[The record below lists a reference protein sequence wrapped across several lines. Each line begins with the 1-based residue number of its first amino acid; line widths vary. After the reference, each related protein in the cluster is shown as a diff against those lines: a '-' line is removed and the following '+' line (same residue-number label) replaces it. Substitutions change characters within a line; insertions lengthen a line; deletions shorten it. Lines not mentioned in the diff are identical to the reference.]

1 MKLKYLHIL
10 VIISFA
16 SVSCG
21 EQGGFMEQL
30 KEEQTKEVR
39 AYAPEMNNM
48 EMLSMTQLPGWQ
60 LLAGTQWI
68 GNTYCNSIK
77 GVNDQLN
84 ATFYYDGRRGYT
96 HSNSALPTTDGQIVF
111 MNYMSAPDYL
121 DFVFRRQFP
130 NVKNAKRTMLKTLD
144 QFPEEE
150 RQQVENTR
158 VMLYNDAVQY
168 NNQSA
173 GASFTHIRNV
183 TADRAKAEYR
193 WVQDGDSIIHFMD
206 VFIHATYMDFRSH
219 YHNSSMIQWAQGYL
233 LTGTVPVKNS
243 EKANEDLMQ
252 ILPSIRWNEQYIN
265 ACNNIVMQG
274 IQRTEAETRR
284 IQGEMAQAEIRHQ
297 QRMTQILQ
305 ETNDYAYKTRQEVF
319 ANQQASQE
327 RINQG
332 WRDVVVGV
340 DRYMGTDGKVV
351 EVPVSM
357 GSQVWQNAESGT
369 IYTSDS
375 YLFHA
380 VDQLPDKDGIVR
392 EFRQLQLLK

>member
-1 MKLKYLHIL
+1 
-10 VIISFA
+10 
-16 SVSCG
+16 
-21 EQGGFMEQL
+21 
-30 KEEQTKEVR
+30 
-39 AYAPEMNNM
+39 MNNM
-48 EMLSMTQLPGWQ
+48 EMLTMTQLPGWQ

-173 GASFTHIRNV
+173 GASFTHIRKV
-183 TADRAKAEYR
+183 TAERAKAEYR
-193 WVQDGDSIIHFMD
+193 WVQDGDSIIHYMD

-243 EKANEDLMQ
+243 EKADEDLMQ
-252 ILPSIRWNEQYIN
+252 ILPSIRWNEQYLN

-274 IQRTEAETRR
+274 IQRTDAETRR
-284 IQGEMAQAEIRHQ
+284 IQGEMAQSEIRHQ

-380 VDQLPDKDGIVR
+380 VAQLPDKDGIVR